1 MKKTIMTTS
10 RTTSCGTAP
19 GGAGPAGRGFTLME
33 MVVVIGLVA
42 LMASLALPSIMA
54 LYNSG
59 ADSQAYNLIAAQL
72 TAARALAIEK
82 ATYAGVHVQ
91 LADAGKTLGSKE
103 LLRPDQ
109 ENLCYSAIVLYN
121 PRKRQ
126 FNIYSQPRQVP
137 KPIAFGKLAE
147 ETVDAGGAS
156 YKGRAGTKE
165 VFTTFTVVFSPRGSA
180 VKSVNGQPVEFDYH
194 DRVFSDEGVDPN
206 DLLITGSQRLWH
218 MDPNMTTSYCQK
230 QYAVTALT
238 LFDMGEYLGVQAGK
252 RTKYLNENAQFL
264 PLNVHTGQLL
274 PRE

>member
-1 MKKTIMTTS
+1 M
-10 RTTSCGTAP
+10 AP
-19 GGAGPAGRGFTLME
+19 GQARRAGRGFTLME

-42 LMASLALPSIMA
+42 LMTSLALPSIIA

-59 ADSQAYNLIAAQL
+59 ADAQAYNLIAAQL
-72 TAARALAIEK
+72 TAARALAIERG
-82 ATYAGVHVQ
+82 TYAGVHVQ
-91 LADAGKTLGSKE
+91 LADAGKTLGSRE
-103 LLRPDQ
+103 LLRPDE
-109 ENLCYSAIVLYN
+109 ENVCYSAMVLYN
-121 PRKRQ
+121 PRRRH
-126 FNIYSQPRQVP
+126 FNIYSQPRRVP
-137 KPIAFGKLAE
+137 GSIAFGKLTD
-147 ETVDAGGAS
+147 ETVDAGSGT

-180 VKSVNGQPVEFDYH
+180 VKSVEGRPVQFDDH

-218 MDPNMTTSYCQK
+218 MDPNTTTSYCQN

-238 LFDMGEYLGVQAGK
+238 LFDMGEYLGVRGGK

-274 PRE
+274 SRE